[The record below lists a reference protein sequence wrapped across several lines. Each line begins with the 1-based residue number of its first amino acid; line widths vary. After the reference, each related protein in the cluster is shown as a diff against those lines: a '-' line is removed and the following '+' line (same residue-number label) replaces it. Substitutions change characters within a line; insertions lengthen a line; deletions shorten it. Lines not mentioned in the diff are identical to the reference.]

1 MLICP
6 VCKTRL
12 KRNSFGYS
20 CKKGHRFDRAAQG
33 YVNLLTA
40 RHSGSGDDKGMVRA
54 RTDFLSKG
62 YYRPLAERVA
72 ETAVKLTEGAETP
85 VIIDCGCGEGYYTN
99 ILAEKL
105 PRAEVCGCD
114 LSVSAVRHGASEA
127 AARKL
132 TNVTFFAASSF
143 ELPFADRSAD
153 LIVSIFSPVAAE
165 EFGRVLKKGGR
176 LVIVSPSPIHL
187 YGLKS
192 VLYDEPYLNKP
203 NEYGLKSFAP
213 AGEERLEYK
222 ITLGS
227 RKEIADLYAM
237 TPYYYKTP
245 PEGRERLS
253 QLETLETDCGFD
265 ISVFRK
271 K

>member
-20 CKKGHRFDRAAQG
+20 CKKGHRFDTAAQG
-33 YVNLLTA
+33 YVNLLGA

-54 RTDFLSKG
+54 RTEFLSLDC
-62 YYRPLAERVA
+62 YRPLADKTA
-72 ETAVKLTEGAETP
+72 EIIAAQLKDTP
-85 VIIDCGCGEGYYTN
+85 SPLVIDCGCGEGYYTN
-99 ILAEKL
+99 IFAKAV
-105 PRAEVCGCD
+105 PQAEVYGCD
-114 LSVSAVRHGASEA
+114 LSVTAVKHGASRAGAEGIG
-127 AARKL
+127 
-132 TNVTFFAASSF
+132 NVTFAAASSF
-143 ELPFADRSAD
+143 ELPFSDRSAD
-153 LIVSIFSPVAAE
+153 LLVCIFAPVSND
-165 EFGRVLKKGGR
+165 EFARVLKKGGR
-176 LVIVSPSPIHL
+176 LVIVCPSPIHL

-213 AGEERLEYK
+213 AGSERLEYK
-222 ITLGS
+222 INLS
-227 RKEIADLYAM
+227 SNRDIMNLYAM

-245 PEGRERLS
+245 AVGRARLEK
-253 QLETLETDCGFD
+253 LETLETECGFD
-265 ISVFRK
+265 ILIFRK